1 MSDDIMYIVIRRY
14 DAGMRLRTKKSCPVC
29 EESIDYAAEKV
40 KYCPF
45 CGQRLQ
51 YPYEELNCAGCGI
64 KRIKADNFCRKC
76 GHKHK

>member
-1 MSDDIMYIVIRRY
+1 MDDDIMYIVIKHRIGRK
-14 DAGMRLRTKKSCPVC
+14 RTIMEKLCPVC
-29 EESIDYAAEKV
+29 NKSIDYAAEKV

-51 YPYEELNCAGCGI
+51 YPHEELNCAGCGI
-64 KRIKADNFCRKC
+64 KRIKSDNFCRKC